1 MFRREEIEEVRRNV
15 RQGQAISI
23 ATRISKGAAGD
34 KIIRTM
40 AVIDGVYPHGIMVS
54 FRNPNKYGTTEWLR
68 RWIDYVDILQCK
80 GRKSVYA
87 RSGRREECYYG
98 QE

>member
-1 MFRREEIEEVRRNV
+1 MFRREEIEEIKRNLK
-15 RQGQAISI
+15 QGQAISI

-34 KIIRTM
+34 KIIRAT
-40 AVIDGVYPHGIMVS
+40 AVIDVVYPHGIMVS
-54 FRNPNKYGTTEWLR
+54 FRNPNKHGVLWLR
-68 RWIDYVDILQCK
+68 RWIDYIDILQCK
-80 GRKSVYA
+80 GKKSVYA

>member
-1 MFRREEIEEVRRNV
+1 MFRPEEIAEARRSV

-23 ATRISKGAAGD
+23 ATRISKGVAGD

-54 FRNPNKYGTTEWLR
+54 FRNPNKHGTAWLR
-68 RWIDYVDILQCK
+68 RWIDYVDILQCRGK
-80 GRKSVYA
+80 KSIYA
-87 RSGRREECYYG
+87 RSGRREECYHG